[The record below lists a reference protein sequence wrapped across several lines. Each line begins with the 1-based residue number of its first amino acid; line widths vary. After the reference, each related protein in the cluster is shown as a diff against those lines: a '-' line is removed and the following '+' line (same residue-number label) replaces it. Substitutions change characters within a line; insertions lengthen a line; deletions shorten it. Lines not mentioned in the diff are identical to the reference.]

1 MGGKQMASEIKV
13 FIADDHPIFRHGL
26 RQLIERTPQLVV
38 VDEAEDGETAWQ
50 KLAATDAD
58 VAILDVDMPGRD
70 GFEIARA
77 IRDARLKV
85 AVVFLTMHKDE
96 HFLNQALELNVK
108 GYVVKDSALTDIVQC
123 IRAVASGQEYV
134 SPQLT
139 GFLLNRS
146 RRAAAL
152 ADSKPQITTLT
163 PIERRVLKRVAQ
175 YKSNKQIA
183 DELCL
188 SVRTIEHHR
197 ARISQKLELEGH
209 HALLKFALEHE
220 SEL

>member
-1 MGGKQMASEIKV
+1 MASEIKV

-26 RQLIERTPQLVV
+26 RQIIERTPQLVV

-50 KLAATDAD
+50 KLRTTNAE

-70 GFEIARA
+70 GFEVARA
-77 IRDARLKV
+77 VRDARLKI

-96 HFLNQALELNVK
+96 HFLNQALDLNVK
-108 GYVVKDSALTDIVQC
+108 GYVVKDSALTEIAHC
-123 IRAVASGQEYV
+123 IRAVAAGQEYV

-139 GFLLNRS
+139 SFLLNRS
-146 RRAAAL
+146 RRAAQL
-152 ADSKPQITTLT
+152 ADSKPQITALT
-163 PIERRVLKRVAQ
+163 PIERRVLKLVAE

-183 DELCL
+183 DELFL

-197 ARISQKLELEGH
+197 TRISQKLELEGH
-209 HALLKFALEHE
+209 HALLKFALEHQA
-220 SEL
+220 EL

>member
-1 MGGKQMASEIKV
+1 MAGEIKV

-26 RQLIERTPQLVV
+26 RQIIERAPQLVV
-38 VDEAEDGETAWQ
+38 VDEAEDGETAWH
-50 KLAATDAD
+50 KLRATHAD

-70 GFEIARA
+70 GFEVARA
-77 IRDARLKV
+77 ARAARLNI

-96 HFLNQALELNVK
+96 HFLNQALDLNVK
-108 GYVVKDSALTDIVQC
+108 GYVLKDSALTDIVQC
-123 IRAVASGQEYV
+123 IRAVAGGQEYI

-146 RRAAAL
+146 RRAAQL
-152 ADSKPQITTLT
+152 AAHKPQLSALT
-163 PIERRVLKRVAQ
+163 GIERRVLKLVAE
-175 YKSNKQIA
+175 YKSNRQIA
-183 DELCL
+183 DELFL

-209 HALLKFALEHE
+209 HALLKFALEHQA
-220 SEL
+220 EL

>member
-1 MGGKQMASEIKV
+1 MAGEIKV
-13 FIADDHPIFRHGL
+13 FIADDHPIFRLGL
-26 RQLIERTPQLVV
+26 RQIIERAPQLIV

-50 KLAATDAD
+50 KLQTTNAD

-70 GFEIARA
+70 GFEVARA
-77 IRDARLKV
+77 VRAARLKI
-85 AVVFLTMHKDE
+85 ALVFLTMHKDE
-96 HFLNQALELNVK
+96 HFLNQALDLKVQ

-123 IRAVASGQEYV
+123 IRAVAAGQEYV

-139 GFLLNRS
+139 GILLNRG
-146 RRAAAL
+146 RRAADL
-152 ADSKPQITTLT
+152 TESKPQITALT
-163 PIERRVLKRVAQ
+163 PIERRVLKLVAA

-197 ARISQKLELEGH
+197 ARISQKLALEGH
-209 HALLKFALEHE
+209 HALLKFALEHQA
-220 SEL
+220 EL

>member
-1 MGGKQMASEIKV
+1 MLGTRV

-26 RQLIERTPQLVV
+26 RQIIERAPNMVI

-50 KLAATDAD
+50 KLRKSDAEI
-58 VAILDVDMPGRD
+58 ALLDVELPGRD
-70 GFEIARA
+70 GFEIARGV
-77 IRDARLKV
+77 REERLKM

-96 HFLNQALELNVK
+96 HFLNRALDLDVK
-108 GYVVKDSALTDIVQC
+108 GYVVKDSAMDEIVQC
-123 IRAVASGQEYV
+123 LRAVAAGQEYV

-139 GFLLNRS
+139 RFLLNRS
-146 RRAAAL
+146 RRTAQLVADRPEVAAL
-152 ADSKPQITTLT
+152 T
-163 PIERRVLKRVAQ
+163 PMERRVLKLVAEL
-175 YKSNKQIA
+175 KSSKQIA

-197 ARISQKLELEGH
+197 ARIGERLKLEGNNP
-209 HALLKFALEHE
+209 LLKFALDHK

>member
-1 MGGKQMASEIKV
+1 MTSEIKV

-26 RQLIERTPQLVV
+26 RQIIEKDQQLKI

-50 KLAATDAD
+50 KLLTCDAD

-70 GFEIARA
+70 GFEIVRA
-77 IRDARLKV
+77 LRAQRLKV

-96 HFLNQALELNVK
+96 RFLNQALDLDVK
-108 GYVVKDSALTDIVQC
+108 GYVIKDSALTEIVHC
-123 IRAVASGQEYV
+123 IRAVAAGQDYV

-146 RRAAAL
+146 RRAAQL
-152 ADSKPQITTLT
+152 AARKPRLAELT
-163 PIERRVLKRVAQ
+163 AIERRVLKLVAA
-175 YKSNKQIA
+175 YKSNKEIA

-188 SVRTIEHHR
+188 SARTIEHHR

-209 HALLKFALEHE
+209 HALLKFALEHQ

>member
-1 MGGKQMASEIKV
+1 MAGEIKV
-13 FIADDHPIFRHGL
+13 FIADDHPIFRLGL
-26 RQLIERTPQLVV
+26 RQIIERAPHLIV

-50 KLAATDAD
+50 KLQTTNAD

-70 GFEIARA
+70 GFEVARA
-77 IRDARLKV
+77 VRAARLKV
-85 AVVFLTMHKDE
+85 ALVFLTMHKDE
-96 HFLNQALELNVK
+96 HFLNQALDLKVQ

-123 IRAVASGQEYV
+123 IRAVAAGQEYV

-139 GFLLNRS
+139 GMLLNRG

-152 ADSKPQITTLT
+152 TESKPQITALTL
-163 PIERRVLKRVAQ
+163 IERRVLKLVAT

-209 HALLKFALEHE
+209 HALLKFALEHQ

>member
-1 MGGKQMASEIKV
+1 MTGEIKV
-13 FIADDHPIFRHGL
+13 LIADDHPIFRHGL
-26 RQLIERTPQLVV
+26 RQIIERAPQLVV

-50 KLAATDAD
+50 KLVTTNPD
-58 VAILDVDMPGRD
+58 VAILDVDMPRRD
-70 GFEIARA
+70 GFEVARA

-85 AVVFLTMHKDE
+85 GVIFLTMHKDE
-96 HFLNQALELNVK
+96 HFLNQALDLGVK
-108 GYVVKDSALTDIVQC
+108 GYIVKDSALTETVQC
-123 IRAVASGQEYV
+123 IRAVAAGQEYV

-139 GFLLNRS
+139 SFLLNRS
-146 RRAAAL
+146 RRAAQL
-152 ADSKPQITTLT
+152 AASKPQLT
-163 PIERRVLKRVAQ
+163 SLTAVERRVLKLVAE

-183 DELCL
+183 DQLCL

-209 HALLKFALEHE
+209 HALLKFALENQ

>member
-1 MGGKQMASEIKV
+1 MAGEIKV
-13 FIADDHPIFRHGL
+13 FIADDHPIFRLGL
-26 RQLIERTPQLVV
+26 RQIIERAPQLVV

-50 KLAATDAD
+50 KLRATDAH

-70 GFEIARA
+70 GFEVARA
-77 IRDARLKV
+77 VREARLKI
-85 AVVFLTMHKDE
+85 ALIFLTMHKDE
-96 HFLNQALELNVK
+96 HFLNQALDLNVK
-108 GYVVKDSALTDIVQC
+108 GYIVKDSALTDIVQC
-123 IRAVASGQEYV
+123 IRAVAAGHEYV

-152 ADSKPQITTLT
+152 VAHKPQLAALT
-163 PIERRVLKRVAQ
+163 PIERRVLKLVAE

-197 ARISQKLELEGH
+197 ARISQKLELEGR
-209 HALLKFALEHE
+209 HALLKFAIEHQ

>member
-1 MGGKQMASEIKV
+1 MAGEIKV

-26 RQLIERTPQLVV
+26 RQIIERTPQLVV
-38 VDEAEDGETAWQ
+38 VDEAEDGEAAWQ
-50 KLAATDAD
+50 KLQTTDAN
-58 VAILDVDMPGRD
+58 VAIIDVDMPGRD
-70 GFEIARA
+70 GFEVARA
-77 IRDARLKV
+77 VRDARLKV

-96 HFLNQALELNVK
+96 HFLNQALDLNVK
-108 GYVVKDSALTDIVQC
+108 GYVIKDSALTDIVQC
-123 IRAVASGQEYV
+123 IRAVAAGQEYV

-152 ADSKPQITTLT
+152 ADSKPQITALT
-163 PIERRVLKRVAQ
+163 AIERRVLKQVAE

-183 DELCL
+183 DELFL

-209 HALLKFALEHE
+209 HALLKFTLEHQ